1 MTAAT
6 NDTNDATGIPPH
18 SSESIVNAPFHERIK
33 LVSQN
38 WAHSSPNRPSVMALY
53 WVKYFFVL
61 IGAWAFWCSFNAGY
75 AGFSNVSEWAFT
87 NEAFKKAMVWSMC
100 WELFG
105 FGCGAAPVV
114 AILTLANAEPVSFA
128 GFVIWKGLWA
138 GLLAMVLS
146 PPIAWWS
153 LSAASLET
161 ASQSAT
167 EANVT

>member
-61 IGAWAFWCSFNAGY
+61 IGVWAFWCSFNAGY

-105 FGCGAAPVV
+105 FGCGWGPM
-114 AILTLANAEPVSFA
+114 NARFE
-128 GFVIWKGLWA
+128 K
-138 GLLAMVLS
+138 
-146 PPIAWWS
+146 
-153 LSAASLET
+153 
-161 ASQSAT
+161 
-167 EANVT
+167 